1 MRLTKRV
8 AVLSVAALLTGCAT
22 IKQES
27 FTLSNG
33 KVVDYVHGKV
43 DADGQ
48 TGVFRDAYID
58 GAPVVSHFGSGQ
70 SLWGQVLQGSA
81 GSALLAGGMVGA
93 AAVLRPTRINDAD
106 TTNLSNG
113 QSQAQSQE
121 AASESSSVSSSE
133 ANPITIQSTTASSS
147 SKSSA
152 KNLNSNTNIN
162 ANSNTNTTKV
172 SDIGGDN
179 YNGGVPGCQK
189 AKNGC

>member
-8 AVLSVAALLTGCAT
+8 AVLSVAAMLAGCAT

-58 GAPVVSHFGSGQ
+58 GSPVVSHFGSGQ

-81 GSALLAGGMVGA
+81 GSALIAGGMVGA
-93 AAVLRPTRINDAD
+93 AAVLRPTRVNESNDF
-106 TTNLSNG
+106 NNSQG

-121 AASESSSVSSSE
+121 SASESVSGASSE
-133 ANPITIQSTTASSS
+133 
-147 SKSSA
+147 SKNYSHNESY
-152 KNLNSNTNIN
+152 SGSESTNIN
-162 ANSNTNTTKV
+162 LNTNSNSTKV
-172 SDIGGDN
+172 KGIGGGN
-179 YNGGVPGCQK
+179 NPGCAK

>member
-8 AVLSVAALLTGCAT
+8 AVLSAVALIAGCAT

-58 GAPVVSHFGSGQ
+58 GSPVVSHFGSGQ

-81 GSALLAGGMVGA
+81 GSALIAGGMVGA
-93 AAVLRPTRINDAD
+93 AAVLRPTRVNESNDF
-106 TTNLSNG
+106 NNSQG

-121 AASESSSVSSSE
+121 SASESSSASGASSE
-133 ANPITIQSTTASSS
+133 
-147 SKSSA
+147 SKNYSHNESY
-152 KNLNSNTNIN
+152 SGSESTNIN
-162 ANSNTNTTKV
+162 LNTNSNSTKV
-172 SDIGGDN
+172 KGIGGGN
-179 YNGGVPGCQK
+179 NPGCAK

>member
-8 AVLSVAALLTGCAT
+8 AVLSAVALIAGCAT

-58 GAPVVSHFGSGQ
+58 GSPVVSHFGSGQ

-81 GSALLAGGMVGA
+81 GSALIAGGMVGA
-93 AAVLRPTRINDAD
+93 AAVLRPTRINE
-106 TTNLSNG
+106 SNDFNNSQG

-121 AASESSSVSSSE
+121 AASESVSGASSE
-133 ANPITIQSTTASSS
+133 
-147 SKSSA
+147 SKNYSHNEAYSG
-152 KNLNSNTNIN
+152 SESTNIN
-162 ANSNTNTTKV
+162 LNTNSNTTKV
-172 SDIGGDN
+172 KGIGGGN
-179 YNGGVPGCQK
+179 NPGCAK